1 MNPIENVIRLTQ
13 DAILASGKKFKEIDP
28 DSIKGFLRN
37 QYNLNKDQ
45 IHVVMEGLSEFYSGK
60 KPQKIVHVDDP
71 VHTQDSYVP
80 KVKEARKSVFGE
92 IKKIA

>member
-1 MNPIENVIRLTQ
+1 MNSIENVIKLTQ

-45 IHVVMEGLSEFYSGK
+45 ISAVMEGLAEFYSGK
-60 KPQKIVHVDDP
+60 KSQKVVHVDAP

-80 KVKEARKSVFGE
+80 KVKEGRKSVFGE

>member
-1 MNPIENVIRLTQ
+1 MNSIEKVIKLTE

-28 DSIKGFLRN
+28 ESIKGFLKN
-37 QYNLNKDQ
+37 QYGLNKDQ
-45 IHVVMEGLSEFYSGK
+45 INIVMERLSEIYSGK
-60 KPQKIVHVDDP
+60 KSQKIVNVDVP

-80 KVKEARKSVFGE
+80 KVKEGRKSVFGE

>member
-1 MNPIENVIRLTQ
+1 MNPIENVIKLTQ

-45 IHVVMEGLSEFYSGK
+45 VNVVMEKLSEIYSGK
-60 KPQKIVHVDDP
+60 KPQRVEHVDNP
-71 VHTQDSYVP
+71 VHTDSYVP
-80 KVKEARKSVFGE
+80 KAKEARKSVFGE

>member
-1 MNPIENVIRLTQ
+1 MNPIERVIKLTE

-28 DSIKGFLRN
+28 ECIKGFLRN
-37 QYNLNKDQ
+37 QSDLSKDQ
-45 IHVVMEGLSEFYSGK
+45 INVVMERLSEIYSGK
-60 KPQKIVHVDDP
+60 KPQKVVNVDNP

>member
-1 MNPIENVIRLTQ
+1 MNSIEKVIKLTE
-13 DAILASGKKFKEIDP
+13 DAILASGKKFREIDP
-28 DSIKGFLRN
+28 ESIKGFLRN
-37 QYNLNKDQ
+37 QSDLSKDQ
-45 IHVVMEGLSEFYSGK
+45 INVVMERLSEIYSGK
-60 KPQKIVHVDDP
+60 KPQKVVHVDTP

>member
-1 MNPIENVIRLTQ
+1 MNPIENVVKLTQ

-45 IHVVMEGLSEFYSGK
+45 VNVVMEKLSEIYSGK
-60 KPQKIVHVDDP
+60 KPQRVVHVDNP
-71 VHTQDSYVP
+71 VHTDSYVP
-80 KVKEARKSVFGE
+80 KAKEARKSVFGE

>member
-1 MNPIENVIRLTQ
+1 MNPIERVIKLTE

-28 DSIKGFLRN
+28 ESIKGFLRN
-37 QYNLNKDQ
+37 QSDLSKDQ
-45 IHVVMEGLSEFYSGK
+45 INVVMERLSEIYSGK
-60 KPQKIVHVDDP
+60 KPQKVVNVDNP